1 MKFQDLKA
9 PKKAIKVKDIIGKD
23 KLSLQTSLEET
34 PSYSS
39 YIFLLDVDFEN
50 LTVKLYFLYVAN
62 THIK

>member
-23 KLSLQTSLEET
+23 KLSLQTSLEEN

-39 YIFLLDVDFEN
+39 YIFLLDIDFEN